1 LVLRLKRCCYKP
13 NAQEFDVNQAKAWIC
28 PDNGRCETTNV
39 FLHPMLLVTRLKC
52 VRGERPLFSDVNLSL
67 AKGAWV
73 HVKGDNG
80 VGKTSLLRLLAGLSQ
95 PATGEIFW
103 QGKNIQSDAQAYR
116 RDLFFLGHQDALKDD
131 LSPLENLEYASAIH
145 GMVLNP
151 AKAQA
156 ALHRSGLYGRAHLP
170 VRTFSAGQK
179 RRVMLARLAVSETKL
194 WILDEPFT
202 ALDVGAAQ
210 ILESLIAEHVSH
222 GGAAIVTSH
231 QAMHIPSGQVL
242 QL

>member
-1 LVLRLKRCCYKP
+1 
-13 NAQEFDVNQAKAWIC
+13 
-28 PDNGRCETTNV
+28 
-39 FLHPMLLVTRLKC
+39 MLLVKRLKC

-67 AKGAWV
+67 PAGAWV

-80 VGKTSLLRLLAGLSQ
+80 AGKTSLLRLIAGLSQ
-95 PATGEIFW
+95 PAAGDIFW
-103 QGKNIQSDAQAYR
+103 KGENIQNNAMAYR

-131 LSPLENLEYASAIH
+131 LSPLENLEFSSAIH

-151 AKAQA
+151 AKARV
-156 ALHRSGLYGRAHLP
+156 ALHRAGLQGREHLP

-179 RRVMLARLAVSETKL
+179 RRVMLARLALSEAKL

-202 ALDVGAAQ
+202 ALDVRAVQ
-210 ILESLIAEHVSH
+210 LLESLIAEHVSQ

-231 QAMHIPSGQVL
+231 QAMQIPSGQVL

>member
-1 LVLRLKRCCYKP
+1 MLV
-13 NAQEFDVNQAKAWIC
+13 
-28 PDNGRCETTNV
+28 
-39 FLHPMLLVTRLKC
+39 VTRLKC

-67 AKGAWV
+67 SAGAWV

-80 VGKTSLLRLLAGLSQ
+80 AGKTSLLRLIAGLSQ
-95 PATGEIFW
+95 PAAGDIVW
-103 QGKNIQSDAQAYR
+103 QGENIQSDAQAYR

-131 LSPLENLEYASAIH
+131 LSPLENLEFSSAIN
-145 GMVLNP
+145 GIFLNP
-151 AKAQA
+151 AKARA
-156 ALHRSGLYGRAHLP
+156 ALHRSGLQGREHLP

-179 RRVMLARLAVSETKL
+179 RRVMLARLALSEAKL

-202 ALDVGAAQ
+202 ALDVRAVQ
-210 ILESLIAEHVSH
+210 LLESLIAEHVSQ

-231 QAMHIPSGQVL
+231 QAMQIPSGQVL